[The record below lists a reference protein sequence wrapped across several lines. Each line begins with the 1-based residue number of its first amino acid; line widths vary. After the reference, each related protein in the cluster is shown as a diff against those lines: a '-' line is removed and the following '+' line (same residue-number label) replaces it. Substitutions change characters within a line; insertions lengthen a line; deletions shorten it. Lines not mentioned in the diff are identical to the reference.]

1 MYDIRKIYKKLRN
14 IIGNF
19 IYLKV
24 VSTITTGYLISI
36 SLMVMIFDAMSIIS
50 IMPLIDFI
58 RYGQDI
64 QIYIAEREYAEK
76 LISLYSYF
84 YIPFNLFSLSCLIL
98 LLVLLRQTFNLL
110 EVVQSEKVRLQMS
123 RDLSFK
129 CFTSIISAS
138 ANFIRTIK
146 MGQFSVL
153 CERESNEVSLLYR
166 NFLNIFSATSQIAAY
181 FVVMAYISIYS
192 TIIVSVI
199 ITFLLYSMAIFIKKA
214 NMASVDAVNTRK
226 TFYSSLTENFLIGKK
241 QPL

>member
-1 MYDIRKIYKKLRN
+1 M
-14 IIGNF
+14 
-19 IYLKV
+19 
-24 VSTITTGYLISI
+24 
-36 SLMVMIFDAMSIIS
+36 
-50 IMPLIDFI
+50 
-58 RYGQDI
+58 
-64 QIYIAEREYAEK
+64 
-76 LISLYSYF
+76 
-84 YIPFNLFSLSCLIL
+84 
-98 LLVLLRQTFNLL
+98 
-110 EVVQSEKVRLQMS
+110 VQSEKVRLQMS

-199 ITFLLYSMAIFIKKA
+199 ITFLLLYKS
-214 NMASVDAVNTRK
+214 D
-226 TFYSSLTENFLIGKK
+226 LI
-241 QPL
+241 